1 MEHRKSLGVSKFLSG
16 LIAGAVLFSG
26 SSIALNHYVSDNTA
40 ENGYLLCANKKTKV
54 VTFPKK
60 LTCPAGTTPL
70 DMGAATGQMGLQGP
84 QGPKGDVGE
93 TGPQGPAGPQGP
105 KGDTKLLSRPIKSTF
120 TFGEVVVRPFSQ
132 YSAVLPIRSAMFAGG
147 RTWHNVKVSITHY
160 STGSAQVK
168 CQVMPMDSFTGDQLT
183 GTSAYS
189 YFLTSSYQLRHEFSG
204 EFVYQGGDYV
214 LACSPGS
221 TVYMSARV
229 DVQQSDTVE
238 SIG

>member
-1 MEHRKSLGVSKFLSG
+1 MKYVKSLGASKFLAG

-26 SSIALNHYVSDNTA
+26 STIALNHYDSDNTP
-40 ENGYLLCANKKTKV
+40 ENGYLLCANKKTKI
-54 VTFPKK
+54 VTFPNK
-60 LTCPAGTTPL
+60 LTCPPGTTPL
-70 DMGAATGQMGLQGP
+70 DMGAATGQVGLPGP
-84 QGPKGDVGE
+84 QGPKGDAGV
-93 TGPQGPAGPQGP
+93 TGTQGPVGPQGP
-105 KGDTKLLSRPIKSTF
+105 KGDTQLLSRPIKSTF

-229 DVQQSDTVE
+229 DVQQTDTVE

>member
-1 MEHRKSLGVSKFLSG
+1 VKYVKSLGASKFLAG

-26 SSIALNHYVSDNTA
+26 STIALNHYDSDNTP
-40 ENGYLLCANKKTKV
+40 ENGYLLCANKKTKI
-54 VTFPKK
+54 VTFPNK
-60 LTCPAGTTPL
+60 LTCPPGTTPL
-70 DMGAATGQMGLQGP
+70 DMGAATGQVGLPGP
-84 QGPKGDVGE
+84 QGPKGDAGV
-93 TGPQGPAGPQGP
+93 TGTQGPVGPQGP
-105 KGDTKLLSRPIKSTF
+105 KGDTQLLSRPIKSTF

-229 DVQQSDTVE
+229 DVQQTDTVE

>member
-1 MEHRKSLGVSKFLSG
+1 MKYVKSLGASKFLAG

-26 SSIALNHYVSDNTA
+26 STIAMNHYDSDNTP
-40 ENGYLLCANKKTKV
+40 ENGYLLCANKKTKI
-54 VTFPKK
+54 VTFPNK
-60 LTCPAGTTPL
+60 LTCPPGTTPL
-70 DMGAATGQMGLQGP
+70 DMGAATGQVGLPGP
-84 QGPKGDVGE
+84 QGPKGDAGV
-93 TGPQGPAGPQGP
+93 TGTQGPVGPQGP
-105 KGDTKLLSRPIKSTF
+105 KGDTQLLSRPIKSTF

-229 DVQQSDTVE
+229 DVQQTDTVE

>member
-1 MEHRKSLGVSKFLSG
+1 VKYVKSLGASKFLAG

-26 SSIALNHYVSDNTA
+26 STIAMNHYDSDNTP
-40 ENGYLLCANKKTKV
+40 ENGYLLCANKKTKI
-54 VTFPKK
+54 VTFPNK
-60 LTCPAGTTPL
+60 LTCPPGTTPL
-70 DMGAATGQMGLQGP
+70 DMGAATGQVGLPGP
-84 QGPKGDVGE
+84 QGPKGDAGV
-93 TGPQGPAGPQGP
+93 TGTQGPVGPQGP
-105 KGDTKLLSRPIKSTF
+105 KGDTQLLSRPIKSTF

-229 DVQQSDTVE
+229 DVQQTDTVE

>member
-1 MEHRKSLGVSKFLSG
+1 MKYVKSLGASKFLAG

-26 SSIALNHYVSDNTA
+26 STIALNHYVSDNTP
-40 ENGYLLCANKKTKV
+40 ENGYLLCANKKTKI
-54 VTFPKK
+54 VTFPNK
-60 LTCPAGTTPL
+60 LTCPPGTTPL
-70 DMGAATGQMGLQGP
+70 DMGAATGQVGLPGP
-84 QGPKGDVGE
+84 QGPKGDAGV
-93 TGPQGPAGPQGP
+93 TGTQGPVGPQGP
-105 KGDTKLLSRPIKSTF
+105 KGDTQLLSRPIKSTF

-229 DVQQSDTVE
+229 DVQQTDTVE